1 MSHLQS
7 IEWRGGLLRLLDQ
20 TRLPAELVYLDCHT
34 YRDVVMAINRLSV
47 RGAPALGV
55 AGAFALVLAA
65 REARAMG
72 HDIPSFVRKAAAD
85 LRTTRPTAV
94 NLGWALDR
102 LLAAV
107 ENARPEDF
115 EHILFAEAQGIL
127 EEDRR
132 ANSAIGRHGQAL
144 LADGDAVLTHC
155 NTGSLATTGIGTAL
169 GVIRAAVEAGK
180 RIRVFADETRPLLQ
194 GARLTMTE
202 LLAEGIP
209 ATLICD
215 DMAAALMRR
224 LRIAAVLVGADR
236 IAKNGDVANKIGT
249 YGLAVLARY
258 HGIPFYVAA
267 PLSTYDP
274 SVPSGEEIPI
284 EERDPEEVRRVGG
297 VLVAPPEAPVWNPA
311 FDVTPVEL
319 ITGIITEYGVAQ
331 GEIGRIL
338 AGWYGRRN

>member
-1 MSHLQS
+1 MGHLQS
-7 IEWRGGLLRLLDQ
+7 IEWRDGILRLLDQ
-20 TRLPAELVYLDCHT
+20 TRLPAELVYLDCRT
-34 YRDVVMAINRLSV
+34 YRDVVTAINRLSV

-65 REARAMG
+65 REAWVTG
-72 HDIPSFVRKAAAD
+72 EDVPDFVQKAAAE
-85 LRTTRPTAV
+85 LRATRPTAV

-107 ENARPEDF
+107 EKARPEEF
-115 EHILFAEAQGIL
+115 EALLLAEAQSIL
-127 EEDRR
+127 AEEHR
-132 ANSAIGRHGQAL
+132 ADIAIGCHGQAL

-180 RIRVFADETRPLLQ
+180 RIHVFVDETRPLLQ

-215 DMAAALMRR
+215 NMAAALMRR
-224 LRIAAVLVGADR
+224 RRIAAVLVGADR

-274 SVPSGEEIPI
+274 AIPCGEEIPI
-284 EERDPEEVRRVGG
+284 EERDPEEVRRIGG
-297 VLVAPPEAPVWNPA
+297 VLVAPAAAPVWNPA

-319 ITGIITEYGVAQ
+319 ITGIITEYGVAR

-338 AGWYGRRN
+338 AGWYDRRI